1 MKSPLNVYSFFF
13 PVYTS
18 HSYASI
24 LGGDI
29 VFVTGPA
36 FQQGDNITCIFGQ
49 VGSECAYL
57 SKERCLCAVPEYS
70 EEGVVQLTLEIKRNQ
85 AILTGATSFRFS
97 MANYSSD

>member
-1 MKSPLNVYSFFF
+1 MFFF
-13 PVYTS
+13 LAGSFPEYTGR
-18 HSYASI
+18 SYDSI

-29 VFVTGPA
+29 VFVSGPA

-57 SKERCLCAVPEYS
+57 SKERCLSPVPENS
-70 EEGVVQLTLEIKRNQ
+70 EEGVVKLTLEIKRNQ
-85 AILTGATSFRFS
+85 AILTEATSFRFS